1 MDLPRPAAQTPVQA
15 AQTPIQ
21 AAQTPVQPAQT
32 PIRAARAFLA
42 NVSIEPILFFYNF
55 QFYAVNV
62 IKENLKLD
70 RFCRIALGRGE
81 EECALINDGRHEE
94 LQVEVQRL
102 DSVFL
107 FYEKVVSTVV
117 PILLMSFIASW
128 SDRSGRKIPLV
139 MSFAGTALY
148 LTLYLLE
155 ALFPSWPPEVLLGAA
170 FLNSLGGG
178 WVMVFMASYS
188 YMADK
193 THSRSRTFRMTV
205 MNSVMHLGDPCGT
218 AMGAWL
224 FAVGGYLCV
233 YAFSLLLITVCIVWT
248 VVVIRDREPSGDT
261 AKAPGRSD
269 DDAVSPW
276 NPRNVVDLFRVCF
289 RRRPGRGRLH
299 IVLLMTLMMGIFSCT
314 PHNLYLWSR
323 RVFLWDERDFSEYT
337 ALAQL
342 VEISVMLASAP
353 LIQRL
358 RLHDCTV
365 GAASTFLVF
374 VKMLAL
380 GLLTSSSQWW
390 VVYVFI
396 VFPVALPAVA
406 DRGMISKLCDP
417 EEVGRIFSMMA
428 ILEILWPLVDSAL
441 FTVVYSS
448 TIAFYPSYEHL
459 VGAAFAL
466 YVFSGFLVVRLMRG
480 EEEEERGGHGRRLS
494 EEDVEKWGEKSGGQK
509 S

>member
-1 MDLPRPAAQTPVQA
+1 MERPAARTPLQ
-15 AQTPIQ
+15 
-21 AAQTPVQPAQT
+21 
-32 PIRAARAFLA
+32 AARALLGS
-42 NVSIEPILFFYNF
+42 VSIEPILFFYNF
-55 QFYAVNV
+55 QFYAVSV

-70 RFCRIALGRGE
+70 RFCRISLGRPEG
-81 EECALINDGRHEE
+81 ECARINDGDHEA

-128 SDRSGRKIPLV
+128 SDRRGRKVPLV

-148 LTLYLLE
+148 LLLYLLE

-170 FLNSLGGG
+170 FLNSVGGG

-218 AMGAWL
+218 AAGAWL
-224 FAVGGYLCV
+224 FAAGGFVCV
-233 YAFSLLLITVCIVWT
+233 YSFSLLLITVCIVWT
-248 VVVIRDREPSGDT
+248 VLAIRDRAPSGDT
-261 AKAPGRSD
+261 PSGDTPSGDAPKD
-269 DDAVSPW
+269 PEADAVSPW
-276 NPRNVVDLFRVCF
+276 NPRNVVDLVRVCF
-289 RRRPGRGRLH
+289 RRRPGRGRLYL
-299 IVLLMTLMMGIFSCT
+299 VLLMTFMLGIISCT

-323 RVFLWDERDFSEYT
+323 RVFLWDETSYSSYT
-337 ALAQL
+337 AVAQL

-353 LIQRL
+353 LARRL
-358 RLHDCTV
+358 GLHDCTL
-365 GAASTFLVF
+365 GAASTLLVF
-374 VKMLAL
+374 VKLLTL
-380 GLLTSSSQWW
+380 GLLTSTSQWW
-390 VVYVFI
+390 VMYLFV

-417 EEVGRIFSMMA
+417 EEVGRIFSMLA

-441 FTVVYSS
+441 YTVVYSS
-448 TIAFYPSYEHL
+448 TIAFYPSFEHL

-466 YVFSGFLVVRLMRG
+466 YVFSGFLAVRFMMHEDGKEVTRHPAEG
-480 EEEEERGGHGRRLS
+480 
-494 EEDVEKWGEKSGGQK
+494 DVEKCEKSDPGQK
-509 S
+509 C